1 MSRPH
6 QQPVTPA
13 VGGIPVGLPLREPG
27 LAPQAAPQAAA
38 PQVQVQAPAPPAP
51 LPAAPQDYPA
61 APQGYPAASGGLP
74 APMPP
79 VPPAS
84 PQGQGN
90 PVTAALSTV
99 GRWIEEH
106 PKTSAVIAA
115 ALGAAAAGASR
126 NVTPPWSKPG
136 T

>member
-1 MSRPH
+1 M
-6 QQPVTPA
+6 
-13 VGGIPVGLPLREPG
+13 
-27 LAPQAAPQAAA
+27 
-38 PQVQVQAPAPPAP
+38 
-51 LPAAPQDYPA
+51 
-61 APQGYPAASGGLP
+61 ASEIWQYYLKRK
-74 APMPP
+74 
-79 VPPAS
+79 
-84 PQGQGN
+84 N

-136 T
+136 SS